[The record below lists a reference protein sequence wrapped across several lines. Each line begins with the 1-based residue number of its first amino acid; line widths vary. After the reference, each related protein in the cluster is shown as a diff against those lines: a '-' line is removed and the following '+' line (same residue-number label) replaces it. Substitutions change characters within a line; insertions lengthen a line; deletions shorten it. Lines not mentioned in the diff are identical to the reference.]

1 MLVRV
6 QGPEEKC
13 LATDGRIADREDRA
27 GPAASEP
34 GLVLLL
40 RQLVQAE
47 AAHVGLL
54 QQLRQLITV
63 PAAEN
68 FKRLVLSTRY

>member
-13 LATDGRIADREDRA
+13 LATDGRIADREDTA
-27 GPAASEP
+27 GPAAGEP

-40 RQLVQAE
+40 RQLIQAE
-47 AAHVGLL
+47 AAHVGPL
-54 QQLRQLITV
+54 QQLRQLLTV

-68 FKRLVLSTRY
+68 V

>member
-6 QGPEEKC
+6 QGLEENC
-13 LATDGRIADREDRA
+13 LATYGRIADRQEAA
-27 GPAASEP
+27 GPAAGEP

-40 RQLVQAE
+40 RQLIQAE
-47 AAHVGLL
+47 AAHVGPL
-54 QQLRQLITV
+54 QQLRQLLTV

-68 FKRLVLSTRY
+68 V

>member
-27 GPAASEP
+27 GPAAGQP

-40 RQLVQAE
+40 RQLIQAE

-54 QQLRQLITV
+54 QQMRQLLTV

-68 FKRLVLSTRY
+68 VQRCKSV